1 MAKID
6 LPSSSV
12 SGNAKPEK
20 KFEKVT
26 TGKVVAK
33 EKNDIQKVASM
44 FIAEDL
50 RTVRDHIIKD
60 VAIPSLKNVIVD
72 LVWKSINMVMF
83 GDDRPRTPSGT
94 NYANTSRVSYNQY
107 SNRNN
112 TARTA
117 VATPI
122 NYQDVIFSSRGDA
135 EEVLSQMDKTI
146 TEYGAVSVADFCDMV
161 GVTPNYADKKY
172 GWYNTN
178 CVYIDRKCDGY
189 YILHLPAPITINW

>member
-20 KFEKVT
+20 KFEKAT

-107 SNRNN
+107 SIRSANP
-112 TARTA
+112 ARPA
-117 VATPI
+117 AAPI

-135 EEVLSQMDKTI
+135 DEVLNQMVDALGT
-146 TEYGAVSVADFCDMV
+146 YGNVSVADFYDLV
-161 GVTPNYADKKY
+161 GMTANYTDNKY
-172 GWYNTN
+172 GWYDIRNAYVQAVSGGYVIKLPKPVAFTN
-178 CVYIDRKCDGY
+178 
-189 YILHLPAPITINW
+189 

>member
-50 RTVRDHIIKD
+50 RTVRNHIIKD

-107 SNRNN
+107 SNRSANP
-112 TARTA
+112 ARPA
-117 VATPI
+117 AAPI

-135 EEVLSQMDKTI
+135 DEVLNQMADALET
-146 TEYGAVSVADFCDMV
+146 YGNVSVADFYDLV
-161 GVTPNYADKKY
+161 GMTANYTDNKY
-172 GWYNTN
+172 GWYDIRNAYIQAVSGGYVIKLPKPVAFTN
-178 CVYIDRKCDGY
+178 
-189 YILHLPAPITINW
+189 

>member
-107 SNRNN
+107 SIRSANP
-112 TARTA
+112 ARPA
-117 VATPI
+117 AAPI

-135 EEVLSQMDKTI
+135 DEVLNQMVDALGT
-146 TEYGAVSVADFCDMV
+146 YGNVSVADFYDLV
-161 GVTPNYADKKY
+161 GMTANYTDNKY
-172 GWYNTN
+172 GWYDIRNAYVQAVSGGYVIKLPKPVAFTN
-178 CVYIDRKCDGY
+178 
-189 YILHLPAPITINW
+189 